1 LTRRRWPLITLAV
14 IVFLAI
20 SAVLARWLSTEGVER
35 DKVHT
40 LLQAEARGDAAAML
54 RQLHDCNDAACRAI
68 VERNARTLRR
78 RGDVKI
84 VSYESGTSYALG
96 AATGKTRVAWTSLQQ
111 GLVEV
116 QCVTVRRAGSALA
129 GRSVT
134 LLRISAPIDRQGS
147 C

>member
-1 LTRRRWPLITLAV
+1 MV
-14 IVFLAI
+14 VFLAI
-20 SAVLARWLSTEGVER
+20 SVLLARWLSTEGVER

-40 LLQAEARGDAAAML
+40 LLQAQARGDAAAML
-54 RQLHDCNDAACRAI
+54 RQLHDCADPACRAL
-68 VERNARTLRR
+68 VERNARTLQR

-84 VSYESGTSYALG
+84 VSFESGTAYALG

-116 QCVTVRRAGSALA
+116 QCVTVRRSGSALA

>member
-1 LTRRRWPLITLAV
+1 LSRRWPLIAV
-14 IVFLAI
+14 AVVVFLAI
-20 SAVLARWLSTEGVER
+20 SVVLARWLSTEGVER

-40 LLQAEARGDAAAML
+40 LLQAQARGDAAAML
-54 RQLHDCNDAACRAI
+54 DQLHGCDAGCRAT
-68 VERNARTLRR
+68 VAHDARTLKR
-78 RGDVKI
+78 RGAVKI

-116 QCVTVRRAGSALA
+116 QCVTVRRSGSALA

>member
-1 LTRRRWPLITLAV
+1 MRRRWSIIVPAVLA
-14 IVFLAI
+14 FLAI
-20 SAVLARWLSTEGVER
+20 SLVLARWLSTEGQER
-35 DKVHT
+35 DKVHE
-40 LLQAEARGDAAAML
+40 LLQAQARGDAAGML
-54 RQLHDCNDAACRAI
+54 AQLHGCDTACRAT
-68 VERNARTLRR
+68 VARNARTLKR
-78 RGDVKI
+78 RGAVKI

-96 AATGKTRVAWTSLQQ
+96 SATGDTRVAWTSLQQ

-116 QCVTVRRAGSALA
+116 QCVTVRRSGSVLT